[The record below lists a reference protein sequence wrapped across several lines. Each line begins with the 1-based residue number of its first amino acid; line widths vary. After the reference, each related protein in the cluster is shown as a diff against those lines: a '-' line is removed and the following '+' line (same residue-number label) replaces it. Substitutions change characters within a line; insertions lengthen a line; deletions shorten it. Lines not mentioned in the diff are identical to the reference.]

1 MYLTNIYWASILCY
15 STKPKTKK
23 QLWWEKD
30 VSVIKKIKYTD
41 LFMHLMNY
49 LNEESE
55 VILNENFEEVQT

>member
-1 MYLTNIYWASILCY
+1 MGKGCFC
-15 STKPKTKK
+15 
-23 QLWWEKD
+23 D
-30 VSVIKKIKYTD
+30 KKIKYTD